1 LLKLLH
7 PDLYLESLFDIDPE
21 LLKKRGISA
30 LIFDLDNT
38 LVARGENKAEPEVL
52 EWLRD
57 LRRHGF
63 KLCIVSNNSRG
74 KGGRLA
80 RILDLP
86 GVFAAT
92 KPRRWAFRKALALLG
107 TQASETAV
115 VGDQVFTDVLGGNR
129 MGLFTILVSSLGGPD
144 FILTRLIV
152 RRIERL
158 ILPWVTG
165 RGRNSFSGIRRENRG

>member
-1 LLKLLH
+1 M
-7 PDLYLESLFDIDPE
+7 
-21 LLKKRGISA
+21 LKKKGISA

-38 LVARGENKAEPEVL
+38 LIVRGDNKAEPEVL

-57 LRRHGF
+57 LRRQGF

-74 KGGRLA
+74 KGGKMA

-107 TQASETAV
+107 TQAGKTAV

-129 MGLFTILVSSLGGPD
+129 MGLFTILVSSRGGPD

-158 ILPWVTG
+158 VLPWIIG
-165 RGRNSFSGIRRENRG
+165 RGSNS